1 MKITIVM
8 GSHRPEAQSLKVAK
22 YLSKRLTDLKVCDEV
37 YILNLAIA
45 DIPFYDEGLKKK
57 EGIWKTNWEPIENE
71 LASSDG
77 FIIISPEW
85 GGMVPAKLKNFF
97 LLPNTISMAHKPALI
112 VSVSEG
118 FGGSYPINELRTSS
132 YKNTHICY
140 IPQHVIIRK
149 IKLCLND
156 ELAADNDFD
165 KLIRPRIDY
174 SIQLLGHYCEAFI
187 PLRKTD
193 FNFNQFP
200 FGM

>member
-1 MKITIVM
+1 M

-22 YLSKRLTDLKVCDEV
+22 YLSKRLTELKVCDEV
-37 YILNLAIA
+37 YLLNLAIA

-57 EGIWKTNWEPIENE
+57 EGIWKSNWEPIENE

-118 FGGSYPINELRTSS
+118 FGGSYPINELRISS

-149 IKLCLND
+149 VKLCLN
-156 ELAADNDFD
+156 EEQPADNDFD

-174 SIQLLGHYCEAFI
+174 SIKLLGHYCEAFV
-187 PLRKTD
+187 PLRKAN
-193 FNFNQFP
+193 FNFNEFP